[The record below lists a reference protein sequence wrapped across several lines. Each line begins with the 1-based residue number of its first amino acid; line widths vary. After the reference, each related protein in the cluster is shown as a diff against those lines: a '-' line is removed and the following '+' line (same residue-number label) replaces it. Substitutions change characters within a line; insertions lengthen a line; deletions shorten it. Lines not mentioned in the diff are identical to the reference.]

1 MGIKDWLSGIF
12 GKGDGIIKNLAD
24 TADRFIQTKE
34 EKAEFQLAV
43 MSAEMEMKKLNMEAE
58 EMYNRDRQSAR
69 NMNKSDPHT
78 PRILTIIFTG
88 AYFAITVFMITTVM
102 KMFNQDLNDF
112 VVSFISSIFG
122 AFNAIMVQIISYYF
136 GASKSGDDNGA
147 KIAESFKQANKGE

>member
-1 MGIKDWLSGIF
+1 MGIKNWIAGLF
-12 GKGDGIIKNLAD
+12 GEGESIIDKIGD

-34 EKAEFQLAV
+34 EKAQFKLDLMNAKMQ
-43 MSAEMEMKKLNMEAE
+43 MKELNMKAE
-58 EMYNRDRQSAR
+58 DMYNKDRQSAR
-69 NMNKSDPHT
+69 EMNKNDPHT
-78 PRILTIIFTG
+78 PRILTIIFTV